1 MAGNNIYV
9 QGSYIDVHDNENVYL
24 SVDKAAVNVSDKAQK
39 TGKEFSSEQ
48 LASAI
53 ENCQEYFWANS
64 AYAVLFCILRDD
76 LKQKDLSMATYERMV
91 ELLPYKKPR
100 KRTCPAGTIANA
112 FSDNAIFNSPIDK
125 WDEMKVNQRIIKLRD
140 ELRKE
145 LKL

>member
-53 ENCQEYFWANS
+53 ENCQEYFWGKS
-64 AYAVLFCILRDD
+64 AYAVVFCICRDD
-76 LKQKDLSMATYERMV
+76 YKMNMGKTAFEEMV
-91 ELLPYKKPR
+91 EELPYKR
-100 KRTCPAGTIANA
+100 ERDFNCPKGTIANA
-112 FSDNAIFNSPIDK
+112 FSDNQIFSENIRE
-125 WDEMKVNQRIIKLRD
+125 WDQYNPLPRIIKLRD
-140 ELRKE
+140 ELLSE